1 MIAKTDMSFCIWF
14 QTHITFSFSLIG
26 SKTTSQATPTDV
38 LESRQLR
45 GEDDYAEFTLKSKAK
60 EDLLQFLFG

>member
-1 MIAKTDMSFCIWF
+1 MIAKTVISFCIRF
-14 QTHITFSFSLIG
+14 QTHITFFFSLIG
-26 SKTTSQATPTDV
+26 SKTTSQATPTNV

-45 GEDDYAEFTLKSKAK
+45 GEGDYAKFTLKSKAK